1 MEQLRGR
8 NALLTGAAGGLGGY
22 IAPALAREGVNLV
35 LSDLP
40 SASVEDRLEAT
51 RALGVGA
58 EAVPFDLTDTARL
71 ESLLH
76 DAEGA
81 IGRIDILV
89 NNAGLEFVGP
99 FEGQTREELE
109 AILSVN
115 LLAVMELTRLALPGM
130 LERGRGHVLNMASMA
145 GKTHFPYLAA
155 YCATKHAVVG
165 LTHSLRAEHGSDPV
179 GFTAICPGFVGRV
192 GMYGR
197 YEDKVTSQ
205 PRGLRPVPPEAVGAA
220 VVKAI
225 RSNRAEVL
233 VNSVPARPL
242 AALAATAP
250 GTVARALGSE
260 RVMESAREAARVRG
274 RL

>member
-1 MEQLRGR
+1 MEELRGR

-22 IAPALAREGVNLV
+22 IAPALAREGVNLA

-40 SASVEDRLEAT
+40 APAVDARVEAV

-58 EAVPFDLTDTARL
+58 AAVPFDLTETARL

-76 DAEGA
+76 DAEDA
-81 IGRIDILV
+81 IGPIDILV

-109 AILSVN
+109 AIVSVN
-115 LLAVMELTRLALPGM
+115 LLALMELTRLALPGM
-130 LERGRGHVLNMASMA
+130 LERGRGHILNMASMA
-145 GKTHFPYLAA
+145 GKSHFPYLAS

-165 LTHSLRAEHGSDPV
+165 LTHALRAEHGSDPI
-179 GFTAICPGFVGRV
+179 GFSAICPGLVGRV

-197 YEDKVTSQ
+197 LEDQVTSQ
-205 PRGLRPVPPEAVGAA
+205 PRGLRPVPPEAVAAA

-225 RSNRAEVL
+225 RGNRAEVI

-250 GTVARALGSE
+250 GAVARALGSE